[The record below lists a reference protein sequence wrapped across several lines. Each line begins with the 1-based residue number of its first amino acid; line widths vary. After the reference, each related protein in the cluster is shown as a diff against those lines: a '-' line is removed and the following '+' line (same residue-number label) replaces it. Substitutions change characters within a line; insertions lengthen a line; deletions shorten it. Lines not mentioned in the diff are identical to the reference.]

1 MFFQFY
7 GNLEESYLTHIENVK
22 QKVPDD
28 RLLIWNVKDGWEP
41 LCKFLEKPIP
51 NIPVPLEN
59 ATGDPEYMKNYM
71 KTSEFY
77 KEMMTHLKWNILKI
91 AVYGIATGSIFY
103 QYKMGQLNLDPIR
116 AFLTKN
122 FSKFEI
128 SL

>member
-1 MFFQFY
+1 M
-7 GNLEESYLTHIENVK
+7 EETYLNHIENVK
-22 QKVPDD
+22 QKVPAD

-122 FSKFEI
+122 FSKFGI